1 MTNAH
6 QGTVDIPYQ
15 YVNRVEGMN
24 ASIEP
29 EGCDT
34 EVYGVSCPWYDNS
47 HIAYTPA
54 NGRKQ
59 CVLTAQVRITDC
71 RYKIIKGMTGTAS
84 ILVSNASVLQRILQ
98 RITSII

>member
-34 EVYGVSCPWYDNS
+34 EVYGVA
-47 HIAYTPA
+47 HGTITAILHTP
-54 NGRKQ
+54 RQ
-59 CVLTAQVRITDC
+59 TAE
-71 RYKIIKGMTGTAS
+71 S
-84 ILVSNASVLQRILQ
+84 SVFSQHR
-98 RITSII
+98 